1 MDVTVGGKGL
11 DDRRCGAAPGPVRR
25 RGRGYGRPP
34 AAERG
39 AGCGRRGRDGR
50 AGGGGG
56 PDGAGGAC
64 RGVRAVAAGPAGGAG
79 RDPGSRPGPAA
90 GMGDRAGEARHA
102 GDHAAGRT
110 LGARAGY
117 HRAARHRV
125 SRHRTAAARRLAGPP
140 DAAVCAQPG
149 RPAAGRGALRAD
161 RPGRHQPGQLEH
173 HTRGGSGRRTP
184 SRPSPGR
191 QATSAGSP
199 RSGSTRRSPGCGPAA
214 RTARPPCG
222 CCAPTRR
229 NPS

>member
-39 AGCGRRGRDGR
+39 AGCGGRGRDGR

-56 PDGAGGAC
+56 PDGAGGAG

-125 SRHRTAAARRLAGPP
+125 SRHRTAAACRLASPP

-161 RPGRHQPGQLEH
+161 RPVRRQPGQLEH
-173 HTRGGSGRRTP
+173 VAVRAAGRRVGHHRGGRRLLPGRRAAA
-184 SRPSPGR
+184 RR
-191 QATSAGSP
+191 
-199 RSGSTRRSPGCGPAA
+199 RRSPGCGPAA
-214 RTARPPCG
+214 RRARLPCG